1 MGGGVGVERFGEVGG
16 VALVM
21 ESFVSWDKFWGSK
34 LSLKNQNLETAALKD
49 PTVTLNPSS
58 C

>member
-1 MGGGVGVERFGEVGG
+1 MGVERFGEVGG

-21 ESFVSWDKFWGSK
+21 ESFVSWDRFFSNWGSK
-34 LSLKNQNLETAALKD
+34 LSLKYQHLETAALKD